1 MKKTTTTYYFKG
13 ALELE
18 SGKSINDFP
27 LNYTTIGELN
37 EEKNNVVWI
46 FHAMTANS
54 DPSDWWDGMVGEGK
68 FFSPEQYFIICVNM
82 PGSHYGSVSPLT
94 INPNTGEP
102 YYQQFPFFTPLDM
115 VRAYD
120 QLRKHLGIENIL
132 LGIGGSMGGQQLL
145 AWACEQPSLFDF
157 IVPIATNAF
166 HSPWGKAF
174 NASQRM
180 CIETDPTWKE
190 HSPSA
195 GMEGMKVARSIALI
209 SYRTYDTYDKTQQD
223 VDKAIEF
230 TRSESYQKYQGEKL
244 AKRFN
249 ALSYYML
256 TKSMDSHHLGRG
268 TVEAEERLSKI
279 QAKTL
284 VIGIS
289 SDILYPLNEQQYLV
303 DHIPGAKL
311 EILDSFYGH
320 DGFLLENEKLNAIL
334 SNLLKQQQ

>member
-1 MKKTTTTYYFKG
+1 MNKTTTTYYYKG

-37 EEKNNVVWI
+37 KEKDNVVWI

-68 FFSPEQYFIICVNM
+68 FFNPEQYFIICVNM

-94 INPNTGEP
+94 INPNTGTP

-120 QLRKHLGIENIL
+120 QLRKQLGIEKIL

-145 AWACEQPSLFDF
+145 AWACEQPSLFEF

-180 CIETDPTWKE
+180 CIEADPTWKE
-190 HSPSA
+190 ASPTA
-195 GMEGMKVARSIALI
+195 GMEGMKVARSVALI

-223 VDKAIEF
+223 KDKAIEF

-268 TVEAEERLSKI
+268 ILEAEERLSKI

-289 SDILYPLNEQQYLV
+289 SDILYPLNEQQFIV

-320 DGFLLENEKLNAIL
+320 DGFLLENEKLNIIL
-334 SNLLKQQQ
+334 SNLLNQQQ

>member
-1 MKKTTTTYYFKG
+1 MNKTTTTYYYKG

-37 EEKNNVVWI
+37 KEKDNVVWI

-68 FFSPEQYFIICVNM
+68 FFNPEQYFIICVNM

-94 INPNTGEP
+94 INPNTGTP

-120 QLRKHLGIENIL
+120 QLRKQLGIEKIL

-145 AWACEQPSLFDF
+145 AWVCEQPSLFEF

-180 CIETDPTWKE
+180 CIEADPTWKE
-190 HSPSA
+190 ASPTA
-195 GMEGMKVARSIALI
+195 GMEGMKVARSVALI

-223 VDKAIEF
+223 KDKAIEF

-268 TVEAEERLSKI
+268 ILEAEERLSKI

-289 SDILYPLNEQQYLV
+289 SDILYPLNEQQFIV

-320 DGFLLENEKLNAIL
+320 DGFLLENEKLNIIL
-334 SNLLKQQQ
+334 SNLLNQQQ

>member
-1 MKKTTTTYYFKG
+1 MNKTTTTYYYKG

-37 EEKNNVVWI
+37 QKKDNVIWI

-54 DPSDWWDGMVGEGK
+54 DPSDWWDGMVGGGK
-68 FFSPEQYFIICVNM
+68 FFNPEQYFIICVNM

-94 INPNTGEP
+94 INPNTGQP

-115 VRAYD
+115 SRAYD
-120 QLRKHLGIENIL
+120 QLRKQLGIEKIL
-132 LGIGGSMGGQQLL
+132 MGIGGSMGGQQLL
-145 AWACEQPSLFDF
+145 AWACEQPSLFEF

-180 CIETDPTWKE
+180 CIEADSTWKE
-190 HSPSA
+190 AAPTA
-195 GMEGMKVARSIALI
+195 GMEGMKVARSVALI

-223 VDKAIEF
+223 EDKAIEF

-268 TVEAEERLSKI
+268 TQEAEERLSKI
-279 QAKTL
+279 KAKTL

-289 SDILYPLNEQQYLV
+289 SDILYPLKEQEFIAE
-303 DHIPGAKL
+303 HIPGAKL

-320 DGFLLENEKLNAIL
+320 DGFLLENEKLSIIL
-334 SNLLKQQQ
+334 SNLFNQQ